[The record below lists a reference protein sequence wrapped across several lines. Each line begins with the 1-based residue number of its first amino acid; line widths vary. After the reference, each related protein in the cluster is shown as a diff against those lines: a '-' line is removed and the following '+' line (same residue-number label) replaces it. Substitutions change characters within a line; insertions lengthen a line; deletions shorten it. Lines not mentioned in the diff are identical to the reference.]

1 MKNTMIK
8 KKKNKEQNKC
18 SISKLNWL
26 LGATKK
32 RTQYP
37 KNLGGGQVLGKPCRF
52 FHIESLRMKNNV

>member
-26 LGATKK
+26 LGATQK
-32 RTQYP
+32 T
-37 KNLGGGQVLGKPCRF
+37 
-52 FHIESLRMKNNV
+52 